1 MNDTAAY
8 AIGANV
14 SCSDGACGKLNRV
27 VLDPVAR
34 VLTHLVVQP
43 RAAFER
49 ARLVPIELV
58 DSVAQGE
65 IQLRCTLAEFNAL
78 EEAEETHFLTEADAE
93 LGYGA
98 DEMLAWP
105 YYGLGTGAGMAG
117 MGGLG
122 VAGADLVGVPPS
134 VTTDRIPVGEL
145 DVRRGEPVH
154 ASDGHVGSLQGLVI
168 DARDHHVTHL
178 LLQEGHLWG
187 KKQVAIPIGAVTHVD
202 VDDIRL
208 NLTRHQIRD
217 LPPVDLDR

>member
-1 MNDTAAY
+1 MTDTAAY
-8 AIGANV
+8 AIGAHV

-43 RAAFER
+43 RAAIER

-58 DSVAQGE
+58 DNVDQGE
-65 IQLRCTLAEFNAL
+65 IHLRCTLAEFNAL
-78 EEAEETHFLTEADAE
+78 EDAEETHFLTEADSE

-105 YYGLGTGAGMAG
+105 YYGLGTGAGMTG
-117 MGGLG
+117 VGGLG
-122 VAGADLVGVPPS
+122 VAGAGLVGVPAS

-168 DARDHHVTHL
+168 DPRDHHVTHL

-202 VDDIRL
+202 VDDIRV
-208 NLTRHQIRD
+208 NLTRDQIRD